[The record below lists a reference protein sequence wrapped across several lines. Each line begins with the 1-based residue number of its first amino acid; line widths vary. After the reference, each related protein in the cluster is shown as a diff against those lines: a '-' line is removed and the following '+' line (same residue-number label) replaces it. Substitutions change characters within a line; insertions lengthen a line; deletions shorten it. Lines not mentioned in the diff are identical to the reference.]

1 MAWLWQNRGGSQK
14 WEHRVWTPS
23 RPAKFKNDFQR
34 TELYIVPIGNMI
46 RDNLQQKN
54 NEKSFCENLTK
65 ALRNYNLSVKK
76 ADMAYKN
83 LDLYSKHNTLDKLN
97 NVLKKVN

>member
-1 MAWLWQNRGGSQK
+1 MNGRRK
-14 WEHRVWTPS
+14 
-23 RPAKFKNDFQR
+23 QR
-34 TELYIVPIGNMI
+34 ILNHGKYGCLYKP
-46 RDNLQQKN
+46 N
-54 NEKSFCENLTK
+54 NEKSFCENLTR